1 MFIELGHWLVAKYYI
16 VGEGALGTLV
26 SHLESTKE
34 HHMTV
39 LKTQAAVRG
48 SLAHCLCGFQ
58 RTVIDYTLPR
68 WRGAF

>member
-1 MFIELGHWLVAKYYI
+1 MFIELDHRLAAKYYI

-39 LKTQAAVRG
+39 LKTQAAVRA
-48 SLAHCLCGFQ
+48 SLSVWFSEDCN
-58 RTVIDYTLPR
+58 
-68 WRGAF
+68 